1 MLYKETV
8 TQEMWEL
15 LQRLMKDEKLKEFNL
30 VGGTALSL
38 IIGHRLSIDL
48 DLFSIKDYFD
58 SWECILSLRKL

>member
-1 MLYKETV
+1 MLHKETV

-48 DLFSIKDYFD
+48 DLFSIKDFD
-58 SWECILSLRKL
+58 QNALLSH